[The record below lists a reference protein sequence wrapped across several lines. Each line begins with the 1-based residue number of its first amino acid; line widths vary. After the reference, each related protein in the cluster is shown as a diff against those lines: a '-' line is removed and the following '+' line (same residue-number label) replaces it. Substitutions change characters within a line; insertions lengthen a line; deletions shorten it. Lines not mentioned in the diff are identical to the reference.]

1 MIYER
6 EKLELFGI
14 NWLNYSD
21 LFFII
26 GLILIAYAFYRHR
39 KSRVIGIRGVCEDV
53 ACALGI
59 IALWLSLGFTFG
71 VDGGHSVKDAPL
83 SAIDNK
89 ISVSGEKVAIDKLDE
104 NFRYQDDYLD
114 SSKRNLFKF
123 EYDDIFESGK
133 LINDVGHEYK
143 LSKEDTSYL
152 RSKQAKGEK

>member
-14 NWLNYSD
+14 SWLNYSD

-39 KSRVIGIRGVCEDV
+39 KSRVIDISGFFEDI
-53 ACALGI
+53 AWILGI
-59 IALWLSLGFTFG
+59 VSLWLSLGFTFG
-71 VDGGHSVKDAPL
+71 VDGGQSSKDAPL

-89 ISVSGEKVAIDKLDE
+89 ISVNGEKVAIDKLDE

-133 LINDVGHEYK
+133 LINNVGHEYK
-143 LSKEDTSYL
+143 LSKEDIDYL
-152 RSKQAKGEK
+152 RSKQSKGEK